1 MGGLC
6 ICSASSLSCLQRRQR
21 RLFLEGI
28 AHGERDVSVV
38 IARIFAIPQ
47 VCKPVLVAQFE
58 AIMVGNLHAGTDG
71 EARVKPLVAVL
82 LEYFRG
88 GMAGYL
94 VLPE

>member
-6 ICSASSLSCLQRRQR
+6 ICSASSLSCFQRRQR

-38 IARIFAIPQ
+38 IAGIFAIPQ

-58 AIMVGNLHAGTDG
+58 AVMVGNLHAGTDG
-71 EARVKPLVAVL
+71 EARVKPLVAIL
-82 LEYFRG
+82 LEYLG
-88 GMAGYL
+88 SGLAGLL
-94 VLPE
+94 VFTE